1 MVCSL
6 SQNRNAMNPHTTTRE
21 LATLLQS
28 DLLSAATK
36 LIRAMRDGADHSRE
50 LAVLER
56 EVSFIVEVMDYE
68 PL

>member
-1 MVCSL
+1 
-6 SQNRNAMNPHTTTRE
+6 MNHHVTTRE
-21 LATLLQS
+21 LAVLLNS

-36 LIRAMRDGADHSRE
+36 LIRAIRDEADHSRE

>member
-1 MVCSL
+1 
-6 SQNRNAMNPHTTTRE
+6 MNPHVTTRE
-21 LATLLQS
+21 LAVLLNS

-36 LIRAMRDGADHSRE
+36 LIRAMRDGADPSRE

>member
-1 MVCSL
+1 MVGPYP
-6 SQNRNAMNPHTTTRE
+6 QNRNPMNPHTTIRE
-21 LATLLQS
+21 LNTLLQS